1 MKKAIL
7 LTALSMIVGM
17 AMAMPVTHEAAAR
30 VARSFWQGKGELTLA
45 EWSYSHVYLF
55 VGEYG
60 GFVMVAADD
69 CARPII
75 AYSATAPIDPTA
87 LPDPLADRMAAYDAL
102 IADGARLQVA
112 ASAADA
118 AMWQLLSNGGA
129 VKDGD
134 RVGPL
139 LETLWHQDGGY
150 ALLTPQHL
158 PTGCAATAQSQMM
171 RYWKHPAF
179 GRGSDT
185 YNCPPYGAQSA
196 DFAHTLY
203 DWDHMPQQVT
213 TVSPYEE
220 QLAVSTLMYHV
231 GVSLHMAYAP
241 GGSAAAGLAGYPGIP
256 SIDNSLKDYFYYSQQ
271 MRAIF
276 KTDGYSDQRWAD
288 SLVAELDLLHPIV
301 YCGVAPEGGHG
312 FVCDGYEYRNS
323 MPWFHFNFG
332 WSGNGDGYYS
342 VDDICPNVSPTGQ
355 IGSTYH
361 FNQSNQAL
369 LGAVPDYSLHVSDS
383 IVTFTR
389 EGGEQPLLFSINPTS
404 SAPWSVS
411 TDQPWV
417 TVDTAG
423 FGPSAGTVKVIA
435 DVNDA
440 GGERQ
445 ATVTFVQGGELL
457 RVTVVQTY
465 YAEEDYCPLTVVMES
480 TRNGGWENG
489 AYLSFES
496 PTGYVYSTAALAV
509 GSYDSVRVGVA
520 PHDVNIVFHKGGGT
534 DRYINYRVYNQH
546 GENLVRVDY
555 AFMNGGTHF
564 VEWPCSPLAIDE
576 PDGDATVLRT
586 EVYDLMG
593 HLVATGSQRLATLP
607 LPDGVYII
615 RMVTDRGV
623 QVKKTVKF

>member
-1 MKKAIL
+1 
-7 LTALSMIVGM
+7 MIVGM

-241 GGSAAAGLAGYPGIP
+241 GGSAAAGLAGYP
-256 SIDNSLKDYFYYSQQ
+256 QHRQ
-271 MRAIF
+271 
-276 KTDGYSDQRWAD
+276 
-288 SLVAELDLLHPIV
+288 LVERLFLL
-301 YCGVAPEGGHG
+301 
-312 FVCDGYEYRNS
+312 
-323 MPWFHFNFG
+323 
-332 WSGNGDGYYS
+332 
-342 VDDICPNVSPTGQ
+342 
-355 IGSTYH
+355 
-361 FNQSNQAL
+361 
-369 LGAVPDYSLHVSDS
+369 
-383 IVTFTR
+383 
-389 EGGEQPLLFSINPTS
+389 
-404 SAPWSVS
+404 
-411 TDQPWV
+411 
-417 TVDTAG
+417 
-423 FGPSAGTVKVIA
+423 
-435 DVNDA
+435 
-440 GGERQ
+440 
-445 ATVTFVQGGELL
+445 
-457 RVTVVQTY
+457 
-465 YAEEDYCPLTVVMES
+465 
-480 TRNGGWENG
+480 
-489 AYLSFES
+489 
-496 PTGYVYSTAALAV
+496 
-509 GSYDSVRVGVA
+509 
-520 PHDVNIVFHKGGGT
+520 
-534 DRYINYRVYNQH
+534 
-546 GENLVRVDY
+546 
-555 AFMNGGTHF
+555 
-564 VEWPCSPLAIDE
+564 
-576 PDGDATVLRT
+576 
-586 EVYDLMG
+586 
-593 HLVATGSQRLATLP
+593 
-607 LPDGVYII
+607 
-615 RMVTDRGV
+615 
-623 QVKKTVKF
+623 